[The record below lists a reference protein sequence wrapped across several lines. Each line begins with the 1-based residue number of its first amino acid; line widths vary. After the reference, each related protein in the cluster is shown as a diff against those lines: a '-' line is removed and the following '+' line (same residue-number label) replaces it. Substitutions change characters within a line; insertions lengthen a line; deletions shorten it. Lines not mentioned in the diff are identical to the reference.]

1 METQTEGRKSKR
13 VAAAES
19 PDRALKAVPEGVLRD
34 LVDLKSIASGAA
46 EDYGLAIET
55 QAEKHGMPKAALAR
69 YVTAR
74 CGDRLA
80 KLTAEVEATQMLLGL
95 E

>member
-1 METQTEGRKSKR
+1 MEAQTEGRKSKR

-34 LVDLKSIASGAA
+34 LVDLKSAAKGAA
-46 EDYGLAIET
+46 EDFAVAIEAT
-55 QAEKHGMPKAALAR
+55 AEKHGMPKAALAR